1 MHAKWITG
9 NTIYFCCQ
17 DKVYFTNN
25 PFNYTHFEE
34 NYLNNPKATI
44 LLNCGARFPEEYLN
58 ESHRNSIIATYEMNY
73 GKGKVIMIGIYSQL
87 LGDNKVYLKF
97 FDNTIL
103 PHAFATR

>member
-1 MHAKWITG
+1 MHKGSNYLVNDI
-9 NTIYFCCQ
+9 Q
-17 DKVYFTNN
+17 DKVYFSNN

-44 LLNCGARFPEEYLN
+44 LLNYGARFPEEYPN

-103 PHAFATR
+103 PHTFATR